1 LPRDYPMTAASYSA
15 QRSELARALGLG
27 QQRRK
32 SRGAATPVAEDAPA
46 PAAPKTRGRKKAPV
60 E

>member
-1 LPRDYPMTAASYSA
+1 MTAASYSA

-32 SRGAATPVAEDAPA
+32 GARTAPSPVQDAPA
-46 PAAPKTRGRKKAPV
+46 AATAKTRGRKKTPAG
-60 E
+60 